1 MIAALAISFVRL
13 IYIFLLKENIT
24 SEEFTSYVFLISII
38 AICSS
43 ALSPIDSIV
52 SRFSRAKTEKI
63 YLSYCLFHIYL
74 RILIITIVSLGIYAL
89 VPLLGGWLVY
99 GLIASL
105 FLKRAS
111 SRDYLLLIS
120 SGLVGGLIG
129 GSIGNNMDIPQN
141 LWWMREIIK
150 IGVTIVAMYTI
161 QIIRLQIYNFRNNT

>member
-1 MIAALAISFVRL
+1 MEV
-13 IYIFLLKENIT
+13 
-24 SEEFTSYVFLISII
+24 
-38 AICSS
+38 
-43 ALSPIDSIV
+43 
-52 SRFSRAKTEKI
+52 
-63 YLSYCLFHIYL
+63 
-74 RILIITIVSLGIYAL
+74 IYAL

-150 IGVTIVAMYTI
+150 IGVTIVAMYTCLLYTSPSP
-161 QIIRLQIYNFRNNT
+161 RDVCSSRMPSSA

>member
-1 MIAALAISFVRL
+1 MEV
-13 IYIFLLKENIT
+13 
-24 SEEFTSYVFLISII
+24 
-38 AICSS
+38 
-43 ALSPIDSIV
+43 
-52 SRFSRAKTEKI
+52 
-63 YLSYCLFHIYL
+63 
-74 RILIITIVSLGIYAL
+74 IYAL

-141 LWWMREIIK
+141 LWWMSCLL
-150 IGVTIVAMYTI
+150 YTSPSP
-161 QIIRLQIYNFRNNT
+161 RDMRRSRMPSSA

>member
-1 MIAALAISFVRL
+1 MEV
-13 IYIFLLKENIT
+13 
-24 SEEFTSYVFLISII
+24 
-38 AICSS
+38 
-43 ALSPIDSIV
+43 
-52 SRFSRAKTEKI
+52 
-63 YLSYCLFHIYL
+63 
-74 RILIITIVSLGIYAL
+74 IYAL

-150 IGVTIVAMYTI
+150 IGVSIVAMYTI
-161 QIIRLQIYNFRNNT
+161 QIIRFQIYNFRNNVIIIKKLFNKIVTYFENFSSLRQWSNNNNNDA

>member
-1 MIAALAISFVRL
+1 MEV
-13 IYIFLLKENIT
+13 
-24 SEEFTSYVFLISII
+24 
-38 AICSS
+38 
-43 ALSPIDSIV
+43 
-52 SRFSRAKTEKI
+52 
-63 YLSYCLFHIYL
+63 
-74 RILIITIVSLGIYAL
+74 IYAL

-150 IGVTIVAMYTI
+150 IGVTIVACLLYTSPSPRDTR
-161 QIIRLQIYNFRNNT
+161 QPRMPSSA